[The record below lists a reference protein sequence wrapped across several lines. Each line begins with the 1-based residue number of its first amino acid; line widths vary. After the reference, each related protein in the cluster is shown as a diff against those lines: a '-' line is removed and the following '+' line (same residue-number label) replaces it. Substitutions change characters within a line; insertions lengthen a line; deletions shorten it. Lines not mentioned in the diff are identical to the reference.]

1 MANQWKER
9 VVAYNRAVA
18 KQSEKASDMDI
29 LIAAILALPPGQIK
43 KIINNDDVVQVLRKY
58 GYES

>member
-18 KQSEKASDMDI
+18 KQSEKASDMDV
-29 LIAAILALPPGQIK
+29 LIAAILTLPPGQIK
-43 KIINNDDVVQVLRKY
+43 KIINNDDVVRVLRKY
-58 GYES
+58 GYEG